1 MIIIRCTGR
10 VRKRFGLKV
19 AGELQDSTTVL
30 GSWYANLLNFGPQR
44 HVLCISE
51 RTCLPVLVPARN
63 AEFPHRLPEY
73 VGEILGHLSIPR
85 SAIDLE
91 IEEMSVMSVGKTL
104 DRSLLGVMNDFAR
117 MASYSLAQESAL
129 ETSLWL
135 GQAPSG
141 PLGYASAIARTCE
154 AFGVTEPSFAL

>member
-1 MIIIRCTGR
+1 MFILRCTGR
-10 VRKRFGLKV
+10 VQKRFGLKV
-19 AGELQDSTTVL
+19 AGEPQSSTTVL

-85 SAIDLE
+85 AAIELE
-91 IEEMSVMSVGKTL
+91 MEEMSIMGVGKTR
-104 DRSLLGVMNDFAR
+104 DRSLLGVMNDFVR
-117 MASYSLAQESAL
+117 MASYSLARESAL

-141 PLGYASAIARTCE
+141 PLGYTSAVGRTCE